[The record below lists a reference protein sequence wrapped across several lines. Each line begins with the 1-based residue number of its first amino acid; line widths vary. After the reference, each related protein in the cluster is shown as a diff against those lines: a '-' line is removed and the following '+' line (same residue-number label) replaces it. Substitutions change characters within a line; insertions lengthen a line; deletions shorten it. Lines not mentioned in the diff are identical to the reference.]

1 MGLNDDE
8 MTEYKYR
15 FGQKYNLP
23 ESILDEF
30 NIPVFLA
37 IEKLEEKVDKNL
49 NHGNDQ
55 LNFFT
60 TGVQE
65 RLSKVKSIVMFNDK
79 EVAYRAN
86 FARYFLPATVAGAVM
101 VLMYGIYSF
110 NKYQEIKYENYDR
123 LSKIVTIKDDSYF
136 IPKENYRV
144 DKKGIY
150 LIEGE
155 SETVE

>member
-8 MTEYKYR
+8 ITEYKYR

-23 ESILDEF
+23 ESVLDEF

-37 IEKLEEKVDKNL
+37 IEKLEEKVDNNITQGTNQFSSFAANVNEK
-49 NHGNDQ
+49 
-55 LNFFT
+55 
-60 TGVQE
+60 
-65 RLSKVKSIVMFNDK
+65 LSKLKSVVLYSDK

-86 FARYFLPATVAGAVM
+86 FARYALPTLVIGGVM

-110 NKYQEIKYENYDR
+110 NKYREVKYENYDR
-123 LSKIVTIKDDSYF
+123 LSEIVTIKDNQYF

-150 LIEGE
+150 LIEE
-155 SETVE
+155 VPQTEK

>member
-1 MGLNDDE
+1 MGLTDE
-8 MTEYKYR
+8 EMIEYKYR

-23 ESILDEF
+23 ESVLDEF

-49 NHGNDQ
+49 NHGKDQ
-55 LNFFT
+55 LLMFT
-60 TGVQE
+60 AGVHE
-65 RLSKVKSIVMFNDK
+65 KLKKVKSVVLFNDK

-86 FARYFLPATVAGAVM
+86 FARYFLPVSVLGTVM

-144 DKKGIY
+144 GKKGIY
-150 LIEGE
+150 LIEEG
-155 SETVE
+155 SETAE